1 MIDYLER
8 WFLKQTFWIRKKKIS
23 HKKWSKKNVNIIL
36 ISEALY
42 ILISILWVVFS
53 ALPSDLKPSQFV
65 MMSTMLKYTRLQML
79 SFLFQKT
86 ILIHELPMYEDSIIC
101 ELKEIAKIGSSQKL
115 QDMRYAMQ
123 KTLNWNQF
131 NYALWSDN

>member
-1 MIDYLER
+1 MIKEER
-8 WFLKQTFWIRKKKIS
+8 LLS
-23 HKKWSKKNVNIIL
+23 IIL
-36 ISEALY
+36 ISGAFY
-42 ILISILWVVFS
+42 ILISILRVIFS

-101 ELKEIAKIGSSQKL
+101 ELKEIAKNWIIAKITG
-115 QDMRYAMQ
+115 YAIC
-123 KTLNWNQF
+123 
-131 NYALWSDN
+131 YAENFEWKPIQLCIVK

>member
-36 ISEALY
+36 ISGALY

-101 ELKEIAKIGSSQKL
+101 ELKKIAKIGSSQKL
-115 QDMRYAMQ
+115 QDMQYAMQ
-123 KTLNWNQF
+123 KTLNGNQF